1 LLNPISIASSLFPT
15 LKMATSPRPILSVP
29 NNELYNRWANVY
41 DTDGNILQAI
51 DETLLPA
58 LLSNAHKYLST
69 TTSSPITII
78 ELGCGTGRN
87 TVKLIDPRLLSVGNK
102 VKEIYALD
110 FSPGMLEVAK
120 KRCSDLLLSSNPTT
134 TTSNLNFLE
143 FDALNPS
150 SAPAVQELYGKADL
164 VLSTLVLEHLP
175 IEIFFSTLAS
185 FLKPSGGG
193 YAVVTNMHAEMG
205 RRGQAGFVDVETGIK
220 VRGTSFNYEVEE
232 VVEEG
237 RKWGFELVGE
247 MGEREVRESDLEV
260 RILGERGRKWIGT
273 KVWFG
278 CVMRFVGKGEQ

>member
-1 LLNPISIASSLFPT
+1 MS
-15 LKMATSPRPILSVP
+15 TSPRPILSVP

-58 LLSNAHKYLST
+58 LLSLAHNSLST
-69 TTSSPITII
+69 STSQPIIII

-87 TVKLIDPRLLSVGNK
+87 TVKLLDPTLLSGGNK

-110 FSPGMLEVAK
+110 FSPGMLEVAR
-120 KRCSDLLLSSNPTT
+120 KRCSDLLSSSPTT
-134 TTSNLNFLE
+134 ASDLNFLE
-143 FDALNPS
+143 FDALSPS
-150 SAPAVQELYGKADL
+150 SAPAVTQLHGKADL

-175 IEIFFSTLAS
+175 IDIFFSTLAS

-247 MGEREVRESDLEV
+247 MGERAVREEDLEAGL
-260 RILGERGRKWIGT
+260 LGERGRKWIGT

-278 CVMRFVGKGEQ
+278 CVMRCVGKEEQ

>member
-1 LLNPISIASSLFPT
+1 MT
-15 LKMATSPRPILSVP
+15 TSPRPILSVS

-51 DETLLPA
+51 DETILPS
-58 LLSNAHKYLST
+58 LLSRAHNCPST
-69 TTSSPITII
+69 TTTEPITVI

-87 TVKLIDPRLLSVGNK
+87 TIKLLDPALSGSNK
-102 VKEIYALD
+102 IKEIHALD

-120 KRCSDLLLSSNPTT
+120 KRCSDLLFSKPTITSSSN
-134 TTSNLNFLE
+134 LAFLE

-150 SAPAVQELYGKADL
+150 SDPAVKELHGTADL

-175 IEIFFSTLAS
+175 IDVFFSTISS
-185 FLKPSGGG
+185 FLKSSGG
-193 YAVVTNMHAEMG
+193 YIVITNMHAEMG

-237 RKWGFELVGE
+237 KQWGFELVGE
-247 MGEREVRESDLEV
+247 MGERAVEEADLELG
-260 RILGERGRKWIGT
+260 ILGDRGKKWIGT
-273 KVWFG
+273 RVWFG
-278 CVMRFVGKGEQ
+278 CIMRLRGKDEQ

>member
-1 LLNPISIASSLFPT
+1 
-15 LKMATSPRPILSVP
+15 MATPPRPILSVP
-29 NNELYNRWANVY
+29 NHELYNRWANVY

-58 LLSNAHKYLST
+58 LLSLAHKSLLT
-69 TTSSPITII
+69 TPSSPITII

-87 TVKLIDPRLLSVGNK
+87 TVKLLDPALSVGNK
-102 VKEIYALD
+102 VKEMYALD

-120 KRCSDLLLSSNPTT
+120 KRCSNLLLSSKPTT
-134 TTSNLNFLE
+134 ITSDLNFLE

-150 SAPAVQELYGKADL
+150 SAPAVKELQGKADL

-175 IEIFFSTLAS
+175 IDIFFSTLAS

-193 YAVVTNMHAEMG
+193 YVVVTNMHAEMG

-237 RKWGFELVGE
+237 RKWGFELMGE
-247 MGEREVRESDLEV
+247 MGERAVREEDLEV
-260 RILGERGRKWIGT
+260 GGLGERGRKWIGT

-278 CVMRFVGKGEQ
+278 CVMRFVGRGSNDDIREGDVGGRE

>member
-1 LLNPISIASSLFPT
+1 MT
-15 LKMATSPRPILSVP
+15 TSPRQILSVP

-58 LLSNAHKYLST
+58 LLSIAHNHLST
-69 TTSSPITII
+69 TTSSPIIII

-87 TVKLIDPRLLSVGNK
+87 TVKLLDPALGGANK
-102 VKEIYALD
+102 VKDIHALD

-120 KRCSDLLLSSNPTT
+120 KRCSDLLLSSNPST
-134 TTSNLNFLE
+134 TTSDLNFLE
-143 FDALNPS
+143 FNALNPS
-150 SAPAVQELYGKADL
+150 SAPAVKDLHGKAHL

-175 IEIFFSTLAS
+175 IDIFFSTLAS

-220 VRGTSFNYEVEE
+220 VRGTSFNYEIEE

-247 MGEREVRESDLEV
+247 MGERAVREEDLEV
-260 RILGERGRKWIGT
+260 GVLGERGRKWIGT

-278 CVMRFVGKGEQ
+278 CVMRFMGKGRQ